1 MTRVTRRTRF
11 NSRPPKEAGIAVL
24 IFKGVIVSFIVS
36 LISILFLSVVSL
48 LSDNIFIDHY
58 IKYIMVGITM
68 ISIFIGSVYATQQA
82 ESRGL
87 IIGIAIGAVFVLIS
101 IGLGLKTSQ
110 ESIMPLVILNKFF
123 AGVAAGALG
132 GLIGVS
138 L

>member
-1 MTRVTRRTRF
+1 MARVTKNTRF
-11 NSRPPKEAGIAVL
+11 ISRPSKDKGIAVL
-24 IFKGVIVSFIVS
+24 IFQGVIVSLIVS
-36 LISILFLSVVSL
+36 FISILLLTLISLS
-48 LSDNIFIDHY
+48 SDNIFIDQY

-68 ISIFIGSVYATQQA
+68 VSIFIGSVYATQQA

-101 IGLGLKTSQ
+101 IGFGLKTSQ

-132 GLIGVS
+132 GLIGVN